1 MAENNRPETEGEPT
15 EGVSMDKKPT
25 GKPRRKAAGSEAAV
39 PAVGPAV
46 PGRVVNDSN
55 TKSGKQI
62 TISVAVIGKILAGLV
77 AIALLV
83 AVIFFGVNWKS
94 DRAKLDAASDA
105 KAASDYF
112 VTQLLDSM
120 NTTTA
125 GEYVNRMSPLTTGAF
140 RDNLLNEREKTQTD
154 IASMQLKITPEIWS
168 SGVVSNTTDAATTLV
183 VAEITGTSSVA
194 TTPVTNL
201 GMFQLTLEKHDGKW
215 LVSQMDPGPS
225 STGIGSADPG
235 AGVDPN
241 APAPAPTTEPAP
253 APAPAG

>member
-1 MAENNRPETEGEPT
+1 MAENDNPES
-15 EGVSMDKKPT
+15 EGVPAECVSTAKKPS
-25 GKPRRKAAGSEAAV
+25 GKARRKSAAPVIDASAADASAAAA
-39 PAVGPAV
+39 PV
-46 PGRVVNDSN
+46 PGRVESDSN
-55 TKSGKQI
+55 TRSGKQI
-62 TISVAVIGKILAGLV
+62 IISVAGVGKALAGV
-77 AIALLV
+77 VVIALIG

-94 DRAKLDAASDA
+94 DRAELDAAADA

-154 IASMQLKITPEIWS
+154 IASMQLQITPEIWS
-168 SGVVSNTTDAATTLV
+168 SGVVSNTKDSATTLV

-194 TTPVTNL
+194 TSPVTNL
-201 GMFQLTLEKHDGKW
+201 GMFELTLEKHDGKW

-225 STGIGSADPG
+225 SSGADP
-235 AGVDPN
+235 A

-253 APAPAG
+253 APAPGG